1 VEVAIF
7 CTNHQNFLY
16 LGHCVTP
23 EQLLTFAAVA
33 EYGNVSHAANALCL
47 SQPAVSGQL
56 RLLQESIG
64 ELLYQREGRGIRLT
78 EAGRQLALHAQGLR
92 DSYRQALAFENA
104 LRSLKAGALRIG
116 ASTTPASY
124 LLPYRIA
131 EFHRRYPE
139 ISLSTIDGNT
149 AEIVAALTRLDVAFI
164 EGAVPDGLAAGVGVY
179 PWLQDEVVAV
189 VPSQH
194 PLAQRGGQGATLAEL
209 AAFPMV
215 WREPGSGV
223 RQIVE
228 RVFVRAEVAVRGELE
243 LTGVEGVK
251 EAVRAGMGIG
261 FVSALAMRHE
271 DSALASVRI
280 LVGSGEDAN
289 LNKPSADASLN
300 ANPSPNHSNGLTRS
314 ITILV
319 PHQEALSR
327 VARAF
332 LDICFASNEADEQGR
347 S

>member
-1 VEVAIF
+1 M
-7 CTNHQNFLY
+7 
-16 LGHCVTP
+16 TP

-64 ELLYQREGRGIRLT
+64 ELLYQRVGRGIRLT
-78 EAGRQLALHAQGLR
+78 EAGRGLALHAQGLR
-92 DSYRQALAFENA
+92 DNYRQALAFENA

-149 AEIVAALTRLDVAFI
+149 AEIVSALTRLDVAFI
-164 EGAVPDGLAAGVGVY
+164 EGAVPEGLAAGVGVY

-194 PLAQRGGQGATLAEL
+194 PLAQRRGSGATLVEL
-209 AAFPMV
+209 AAFPMI

-223 RQIVE
+223 RQSVE
-228 RVFVRAEVAVRGELE
+228 RAFIRADVDVRVSLE

-280 LVGSGEDAN
+280 LMGTGEAESKAEN
-289 LNKPSADASLN
+289 RKQLKAAAGLN
-300 ANPSPNHSNGLTRS
+300 ANPSPNPNLNHSNGLTRS

-319 PHQEALSR
+319 PHQEAPSR

-332 LDICFASNEADEQGR
+332 LDICFASNESNEQG
-347 S
+347 SLGCADPGHA

>member
-1 VEVAIF
+1 
-7 CTNHQNFLY
+7 
-16 LGHCVTP
+16 
-23 EQLLTFAAVA
+23 
-33 EYGNVSHAANALCL
+33 
-47 SQPAVSGQL
+47 
-56 RLLQESIG
+56 
-64 ELLYQREGRGIRLT
+64 
-78 EAGRQLALHAQGLR
+78 
-92 DSYRQALAFENA
+92 
-104 LRSLKAGALRIG
+104 LRIG

-149 AEIVAALTRLDVAFI
+149 AEIVSALTRLDVAFI
-164 EGAVPDGLAAGVGVY
+164 EGAVPNGLAAGVGVY

-194 PLAQRGGQGATLAEL
+194 PLAQRGGQGASLLEL

-228 RVFVRAEVAVRGELE
+228 RAFIRADVAVRVSLE

-280 LVGSGEDAN
+280 LMGLGENEN
-289 LNKPSADASLN
+289 LNKPNTHASLN
-300 ANPSPNHSNGLTRS
+300 ANSSPSNANGLTRS

-319 PHQEALSR
+319 PHQEAPSR

-332 LDICFASNEADEQGR
+332 LDICFASDESNEQGR
-347 S
+347 LGCIDPGRS

>member
-1 VEVAIF
+1 
-7 CTNHQNFLY
+7 
-16 LGHCVTP
+16 
-23 EQLLTFAAVA
+23 
-33 EYGNVSHAANALCL
+33 
-47 SQPAVSGQL
+47 
-56 RLLQESIG
+56 
-64 ELLYQREGRGIRLT
+64 
-78 EAGRQLALHAQGLR
+78 
-92 DSYRQALAFENA
+92 
-104 LRSLKAGALRIG
+104 
-116 ASTTPASY
+116 

-149 AEIVAALTRLDVAFI
+149 AEIVSALTRLDVAFI

-194 PLAQRGGQGATLAEL
+194 PLAKRGGPGATLVEL
-209 AAFPMV
+209 AAFPMI

-223 RQIVE
+223 RQSVE
-228 RVFVRAEVAVRGELE
+228 RAFIRADVAVRVSLE

-271 DSALASVRI
+271 DSALASVHI
-280 LVGSGEDAN
+280 LMGAGEAESKAEN
-289 LNKPSADASLN
+289 RNQPKADAGLN
-300 ANPSPNHSNGLTRS
+300 ANPNPTPNHSNGLTRS

-319 PHQEALSR
+319 PHQEAPSR

-332 LDICFASNEADEQGR
+332 LDICFASNESNEQG
-347 S
+347 SLGCADPGHA